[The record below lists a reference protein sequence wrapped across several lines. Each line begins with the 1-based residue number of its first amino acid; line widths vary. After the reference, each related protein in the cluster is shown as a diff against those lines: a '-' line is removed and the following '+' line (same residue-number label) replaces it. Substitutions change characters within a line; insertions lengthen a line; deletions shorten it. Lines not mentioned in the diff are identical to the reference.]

1 MGGGVTDN
9 DRQASRWLRA
19 PMGAEG
25 LAFLAGIVLATSGA
39 TLAVANWV
47 DNRVDARINAALADE
62 LTEMQMTLIRIEH
75 RLDAVEKE
83 QEE

>member
-9 DRQASRWLRA
+9 DRQTSRWLRA

-25 LAFLAGIVLATSGA
+25 LAFLAAIVLATSGA

-47 DNRVDARINAALADE
+47 DDRVDARINAALADE
-62 LTEMQMTLIRIEH
+62 LTEVRMTLLRIEH
-75 RLDAVEKE
+75 RLDAVEEKE
-83 QEE
+83 E